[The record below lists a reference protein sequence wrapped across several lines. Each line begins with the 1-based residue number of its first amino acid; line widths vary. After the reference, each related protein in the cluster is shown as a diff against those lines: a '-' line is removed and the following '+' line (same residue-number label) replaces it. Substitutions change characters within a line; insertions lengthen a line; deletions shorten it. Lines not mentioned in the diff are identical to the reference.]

1 MHVYLSVLVTAL
13 TMSYVSGIKCG
24 NTDLA
29 LTARVIQ
36 LWSVPDCTNPA
47 EEGSLHMLLL
57 DEKVFSPCSFDFC
70 WLNWII
76 SLGYAIHVI

>member
-1 MHVYLSVLVTAL
+1 MHVYLSVLVTAP
-13 TMSYVSGIKCG
+13 TMTYVSGFKCG

-29 LTARVIQ
+29 LTARVIH
-36 LWSVPDCTNPA
+36 LWSVPDRTNPA

-57 DEKVFSPCSFDFC
+57 DEKVFGSCSFDFC
-70 WLNWII
+70 WLNLII